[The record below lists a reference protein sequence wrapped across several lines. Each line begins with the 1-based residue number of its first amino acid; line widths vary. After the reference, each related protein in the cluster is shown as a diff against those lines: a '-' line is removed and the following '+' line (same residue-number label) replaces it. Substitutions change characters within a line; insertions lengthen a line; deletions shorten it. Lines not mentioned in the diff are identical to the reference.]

1 MDLANVRKRF
11 LDRNMKYAC
20 SFDPRLWFTTDS
32 MTRTPTGD
40 RVIVVPRSA
49 PRGHTR
55 VGEFFHVHD
64 ETSVAGVDDRRHN
77 CPIGTI
83 EHIDESVVFFHDDP
97 HVGTI
102 EGRLLLKTNDKAAIE
117 VSYAGTLRFR
127 VSAAAS
133 LKLDRPLEAS
143 AWIIPVFSTT
153 DTRYQWLCSHAC
165 VAFGTWVA
173 SKDAEASRGHNVD
186 TNLDVYSN
194 G

>member
-32 MTRTPTGD
+32 ITRTPTGE
-40 RVIVVPRSA
+40 RVIVVPR
-49 PRGHTR
+49 PGRGGNGHAR

-83 EHIDESVVFFHDDP
+83 EHIDESVVLLRDDRR
-97 HVGTI
+97 VATI
-102 EGRLLLKTNDKAAIE
+102 EGRLLLKTNDKASIE

-133 LKLDRPLEAS
+133 LELDRPLEAS

-173 SKDAEASRGHNVD
+173 SKAPRGRNVD
-186 TNLDVYSN
+186 TSLDVYSN